1 MQEEN
6 MFGLLLRHMSIDMGV
21 YVCACVQMYA
31 VDSVNDIWLEVS
43 TVQKSEMKEKNIHR
57 KITETK

>member
-1 MQEEN
+1 